1 MDPSRLRSLLARV
14 RRGQLSPREAV
25 DALAALPFENTAS
38 ATVDHHR
45 GIRQHLPEVIFAQ
58 GKTVA
63 QCVEIARVIT
73 SKSGRCLI
81 TRVSAEQAEA
91 LREEFGDGAEWNQLA
106 RTVVVASGRSSG
118 RSGRTG
124 RRPALV
130 KRSSRKT
137 GGGFVLVVSA
147 GTSDLP
153 VAEEAAVTLEFMGV
167 PVRRVYDAGVA
178 GIHRVLAHLEAL
190 RAASAIVVV
199 AGMEGALASVVGG
212 LTPRPVVAVPT
223 SVGYG
228 ASFGGLAA
236 LLAMLNSCAAGV
248 TVVNIDNGF
257 GAGYAAGVIAMQS
270 RAAGRTAS
278 SQKTHATA
286 ARKSAKPARKSA
298 KPARKSARKTR

>member
-1 MDPSRLRSLLARV
+1 MDPSRLRSLLASV
-14 RRGQLSPREAV
+14 RSGRLSPREAF
-25 DALAALPFENTAS
+25 DALASLPFENTAS

-45 GIRQHLPEVIFAQ
+45 GIRQHLPEVVFAQ
-58 GKTVA
+58 GKSIP
-63 QCVEIARVIT
+63 QCIEIARAIT
-73 SKSGRCLI
+73 ARSGRCLA

-91 LREEFGDGAEWNQLA
+91 LVSEFGDKAEWNQLA
-106 RTVVVASGRSSG
+106 RTLVVRRS
-118 RSGRTG
+118 RTRKG
-124 RRPALV
+124 SSSNRRP
-130 KRSSRKT
+130 RSHAA
-137 GGGFVLVVSA
+137 GFVLVVSA

-153 VAEEAAVTLEFMGV
+153 VAEEAAVTLEFMSV

-178 GIHRVLAHLEAL
+178 GIHRVLAHLDSL
-190 RAASAIVVV
+190 RSASAVVVV

-257 GAGYAAGVIAMQS
+257 GAGYAAGVIARQS
-270 RAAGRTAS
+270 RVARGAAGAS
-278 SQKTHATA
+278 RGVQAKA
-286 ARKSAKPARKSA
+286 ARKSARAPKRAAAAKRAARK
-298 KPARKSARKTR
+298 KR